1 MEPSYSNPPG
11 LYLPYSEERNTWFQD
26 DGIWLI
32 SCSFSIW
39 TMVSGFGLLESGR
52 VSSKDE
58 VNIMVKNIVDVVFGG
73 LSYWMFG
80 FGFTFGPLYPNPFIG
95 IGYFFYDPD
104 RDGQPSDQAWHYA
117 RFFFQMSFATT
128 TSTIVSAAMA
138 ERIRLKPY
146 IVITFLMTIVHSIS
160 AHWVWSPDGFLK
172 KLGCVDAA
180 GCSVVHLVGGV
191 AGLAATLYLRP
202 RQARFGE
209 RGTAHM
215 SNPTNALLGTFMLW
229 WGWLAFN
236 TGTTMGV
243 ARGRWRLAA
252 RSAMV
257 TLLSSLGG
265 GCTSIVI
272 SLIAT
277 RKCQIDLLIDG
288 LLASL
293 VATTAACHSIR
304 PLDSIAVG
312 SIGSALALS
321 VYPLIER
328 LEIDDP
334 VGVIPVH
341 VIGATWGMLS
351 VGIFSQEDPYL
362 SSINMPVTGGKNG
375 LIYSGSFDLLL
386 VQAICVVC
394 IFVFSLVV
402 TFVSLATMNQ
412 FPWGLRMTKYEE
424 QLGADLIEHGLAGH
438 NIAKYSIEKKLNVRN
453 AYSVV
458 KFVAKWKRKTRLTRE
473 RRLAEEAAAR
483 GECASAATTGHVH
496 GRLEPLR
503 LGPVKLGVLRR
514 GSDQQ
519 SFPSSGGGTLT
530 ARANRRHPIE
540 REKHSLPPTIH
551 SSTHRT
557 HSMNAVIQ
565 QQRHNLSNTSL
576 AEEGVQN
583 GVLGNGAIPFG
594 RPITVIRPP
603 TANTADEHAA
613 AEEAKPW
620 HTQQTHDTKAK
631 EARDGEEN
639 EGEGGDDESEQGTAW
654 APVTMQG
661 PNSSRSGGGLL
672 SRMRR
677 NTKVQPHSPHV
688 DELQLREHR
697 RHSPPPSARSHGQT
711 TARRTAK
718 DDGPFDGES
727 PRARRPDSA
736 DESTE
741 RRRNRSNININDS
754 IV

>member
-1 MEPSYSNPPG
+1 MDPSYANPPG
-11 LYLPYSEERNTWFQD
+11 VNIPYTEETNTWFQD

-73 LSYWMFG
+73 LCYWMFG
-80 FGFTFGPLYPNPFIG
+80 FGFTFGTMYRNPVIG
-95 IGYFFYDPD
+95 IGHFFYDPD
-104 RDGQPSDQAWHYA
+104 REGQPSDQAWHYS

-160 AHWVWSPDGFLK
+160 AHWVWSEDGFLK

-202 RQARFGE
+202 RQKRFGE
-209 RGTAHM
+209 RGNAHM

-252 RSAMV
+252 RSSMV

-265 GCTSIVI
+265 GCTSIII
-272 SLIAT
+272 SLIFT

-321 VYPLIER
+321 IYPLIER

-341 VIGATWGMLS
+341 VVGATWGMLS
-351 VGIFSQEDPYL
+351 VGIFSQEDPFMASL
-362 SSINMPVTGGKNG
+362 NMPA
-375 LIYSGSFDLLL
+375 L
-386 VQAICVVC
+386 CVVC

-438 NIAKYSIEKKLNVRN
+438 NIAKYSIEKKLNV
-453 AYSVV
+453 SVV
-458 KFVAKWKRKTRLTRE
+458 KFVAKWKRKTRLSRE

-483 GECASAATTGHVH
+483 GENASMAPDGQRPNMPPPSSTDGQQQQH
-496 GRLEPLR
+496 RLESLR
-503 LGPVKLGVLRR
+503 LGPVKLDVFRR
-514 GSDQQ
+514 GSIQQ
-519 SFPSSGGGTLT
+519 PSASGGTLT
-530 ARANRRHPIE
+530 ARPRSGRRHQIE
-540 REKHSLPPTIH
+540 REKNSLPPTIH
-551 SSTHRT
+551 SSYRVHPMHTIQH
-557 HSMNAVIQ
+557 Q
-565 QQRHNLSNTSL
+565 QQHNNSDTSL
-576 AEEGVQN
+576 NIEGGIQN
-583 GVLGNGAIPFG
+583 GVLGNGSVPFG
-594 RPITVIRPP
+594 KPITVIRPP
-603 TANTADEHAA
+603 TASTMADIMA
-613 AEEAKPW
+613 W
-620 HTQQTHDTKAK
+620 HTQQQPPAK
-631 EARDGEEN
+631 EAEL
-639 EGEGGDDESEQGTAW
+639 EQFSSASVH
-654 APVTMQG
+654 AQQP
-661 PNSSRSGGGLL
+661 PNSSRDARGGGLL

-677 NTKVQPHSPHV
+677 NTRVQPHQQQPV
-688 DELQLREHR
+688 DEVQLHEQ
-697 RHSPPPSARSHGQT
+697 RHSPPLSARSFAQT
-711 TARRTAK
+711 TTTQRHAI
-718 DDGPFDGES
+718 DGFDEMS
-727 PRARRPDSA
+727 QRMRRPESAGDS
-736 DESTE
+736 DSSGRSRQ
-741 RRRNRSNININDS
+741 RRHRHNIRVNDS